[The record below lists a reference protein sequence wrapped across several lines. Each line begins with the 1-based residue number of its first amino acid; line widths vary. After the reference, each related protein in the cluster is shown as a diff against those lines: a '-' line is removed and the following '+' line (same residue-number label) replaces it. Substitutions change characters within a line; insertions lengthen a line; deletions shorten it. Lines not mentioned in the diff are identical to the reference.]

1 MTHVEPPTR
10 VQSLDISENGTV
22 VATWLY
28 RGEPRSGEISPAN
41 MVFFL
46 NMQTDRS
53 RRQPYPNKS
62 LVQKRRYKPL
72 KGSSHE

>member
-10 VQSLDISENGTV
+10 VQSLDISENGTI
-22 VATWLY
+22 VATWLH
-28 RGEPRSGEISPAN
+28 RGVQKTGEISAVN

-72 KGSSHE
+72 KGGES